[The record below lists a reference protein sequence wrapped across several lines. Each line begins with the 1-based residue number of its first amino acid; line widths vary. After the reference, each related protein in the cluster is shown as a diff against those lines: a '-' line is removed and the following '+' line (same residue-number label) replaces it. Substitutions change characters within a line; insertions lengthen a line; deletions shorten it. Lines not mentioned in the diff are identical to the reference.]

1 MNHNQINTDV
11 TAIRRAYG
19 QFLEKGVVPEGVV
32 PDFIK
37 RSWQRSVAFG
47 VAYDRIREV
56 GRIDETDLRVVVS
69 QYGSLINLAA
79 PVMENLHHQLTGSGS
94 VVLLCSGDG
103 LILHSMGDP
112 DFIPRAQH
120 VALKPGVSWA
130 EEQKGTNA
138 IGTAIVER
146 EPVVIYAGHHFIRQN
161 HFLACSATPVLDPS
175 GDVAGVLDITCD
187 YRCHQRHTIA
197 LVQMAVRVIER
208 QMFQHR
214 FCRDVVFNVHPERNY
229 LGSPFD
235 VQVAFSP
242 HGVYLAATPATCGQL
257 DLRPGA
263 FRGLFDELF
272 DASFEQVLRKLGS
285 VSPPVIQVR
294 LRHNGMPVYLQ
305 LAQPTVVTKTGHGT
319 PVASSGQKRQTA
331 FDGQRALHELTLD
344 TLGAS
349 DPVTLFNIEKAR
361 RTLGRDIPILIEG
374 ETGVGKEWLARAIHN
389 SGPRA
394 GGEFVALNCAAISE
408 GPLEAELFGYEEG
421 AFGAKHKA
429 AINKIRQADGGTLFL
444 DEIGDMPLNL
454 QARLLRVLQERAI
467 TPLDGKPV
475 NVDLTVICATHHKL
489 HDLVRA
495 SGFREDLYYRLNGLA
510 LFLPPLR
517 ERKDLLE
524 LATAL
529 AATECVAPRCIEIS
543 AEVMDIFAHH
553 PWPGNLRQMHSVI
566 RTALAMM
573 DAGEKLERR
582 HLPEDFLEELTP
594 APAAALAREPVA
606 AQALMSSMY
615 ADSLEQIELQ
625 AIQETIRHCNGNISA
640 AARQLNVSRT
650 TLYRKLKHSSFATP
664 NLEDDRRG
672 AGRKRSDDL
681 HR

>member
-1 MNHNQINTDV
+1 MNHNHINTDV
-11 TAIRRAYG
+11 GAIRRAYG

-37 RSWQRSVAFG
+37 RSWQRSVDFG
-47 VAYDRIREV
+47 VPYDRIREV
-56 GRIDETDLRVVVS
+56 ARIDETDLRVAVS
-69 QYGSLINLAA
+69 HYGSLINLAS

-94 VVLLCSGDG
+94 VVLLCSGEG
-103 LILHSMGDP
+103 LILHSLGDP

-161 HFLACSATPVLDPS
+161 HFLACSATPVLDPG

-187 YRCHQRHTIA
+187 YRGHQRHTIA

-214 FCRDVVFNVHPERNY
+214 FCRDVVFNAHPERNY

-242 HGVYLAATPATCGQL
+242 QGVYLAATPATCGQL
-257 DLRPGA
+257 ELKPGT
-263 FRGLFDELF
+263 FQGRFEELF
-272 DASFEQVLRKLGS
+272 DASFEQVLRKIGT
-285 VSPPVIQVR
+285 VSPPVMQVR
-294 LRHNGMPVYLQ
+294 LRHNGKPVYLQ
-305 LAQPTVVTKTGHGT
+305 LAQPTVVVKAGRGT
-319 PVASSGQKRQTA
+319 AAAAQKLQTA
-331 FDGQRALHELTLD
+331 SDGERALRELTLD

-361 RTLGRDIPILIEG
+361 RTLGRDIPVLIEG
-374 ETGVGKEWLARAIHN
+374 ETGTGKEWLARAIHF

-408 GPLEAELFGYEEG
+408 GPLEADLFGYEEG
-421 AFGAKHKA
+421 GEGGRHKA
-429 AINKIRQADGGTLFL
+429 AISKIQQADGGTLFL

-475 NVDLTVICATHHKL
+475 NVDLAVICATHHKL
-489 HDLVRA
+489 HDQVRA
-495 SGFREDLYYRLNGLA
+495 GRFREDLYYRLNGIT

-517 ERKDLLE
+517 ERKDLLD
-524 LATAL
+524 L
-529 AATECVAPRCIEIS
+529 AAALVAKECVAPRCVEIS
-543 AEVMDIFAHH
+543 TEVMDIFARH

-582 HLPEDFLEELTP
+582 HLPEDFIEELGA
-594 APAAALAREPVA
+594 APAAASARDPVTA
-606 AQALMSSMY
+606 PAIMSSMY
-615 ADSLEQIELQ
+615 SESLEQIELQ
-625 AIQETIRHCNGNISA
+625 AIQETIRHCKGNISA

-650 TLYRKLKHSSFATP
+650 TLYRKLKQTP
-664 NLEDDRRG
+664 LAAPGPDRRS
-672 AGRKRSDDL
+672 AARKRNAGL
-681 HR
+681 RG

>member
-1 MNHNQINTDV
+1 MNHRQFNTDV

-19 QFLEKGVVPEGVV
+19 QFLEKGVVPDGIV
-32 PDFIK
+32 PDFIT

-47 VAYDRIREV
+47 VPCDRIREV
-56 GRIDETDLRVVVS
+56 GRIDETDLRVAVG

-146 EPVVIYAGHHFIRQN
+146 EPLVIYAGHHFIRQN

-187 YRCHQRHTIA
+187 YRGHQRHTIA

-214 FCRDVVFNVHPERNY
+214 FCRDVVFNVHPEINY

-242 HGVYLAATPATCGQL
+242 HGVYLAATPATCAQL

-263 FRGLFDELF
+263 FSGLFDELF
-272 DASFEQVLRKLGS
+272 DASYGQVLRKLGS

-305 LAQPTVVTKTGHGT
+305 LAQPAAVAKSGHGT
-319 PVASSGQKRQTA
+319 PADSPTPKRQTA
-331 FDGQRALHELTLD
+331 SDGRRPLHELTLD

-361 RTLGRDIPILIEG
+361 RTLSCDIPTLIEG

-389 SGPRA
+389 SGPRN

-408 GPLEAELFGYEEG
+408 GPLEAELFGYEEV
-421 AFGAKHKA
+421 ASGAKRKA
-429 AINKIRQADGGTLFL
+429 ATGKIQQADGGTLFL
-444 DEIGDMPLNL
+444 DEVGDMPLNL

-467 TPLDGKPV
+467 TPVEGRPLNADFA
-475 NVDLTVICATHHKL
+475 VICATYHKL
-489 HDLVRA
+489 HDMVRA
-495 SGFREDLYYRLNGLA
+495 GAFREDLYYRLNGVT

-517 ERKDLLE
+517 ERKDVLE
-524 LATAL
+524 LAMAL
-529 AATECVAPRCIEIS
+529 AAKGVAPHCIEFSDEI
-543 AEVMDIFAHH
+543 MDIFARH

-566 RTALAMM
+566 RSALAMM

-582 HLPEDFLEELTP
+582 HLPEDFLEELTSA
-594 APAAALAREPVA
+594 APAAPAREPVA
-606 AQALMSSMY
+606 AQAIMSSMY
-615 ADSLEQIELQ
+615 SDSLEQIELQ
-625 AIQETIRHCNGNISA
+625 AIHETIRHCNGNISA

-650 TLYRKLKHSSFATP
+650 TLYRKLKRSSLATP
-664 NLEDDRRG
+664 EPDRG
-672 AGRKRSDDL
+672 IAARKLRSDL
-681 HR
+681 HC

>member
-11 TAIRRAYG
+11 GAIRRAYG

-37 RSWQRSVAFG
+37 RSWQRSVDFG
-47 VAYDRIREV
+47 VPYDRIREV
-56 GRIDETDLRVVVS
+56 ARIDETDLRVAVS
-69 QYGSLINLAA
+69 HYGSLINLAS

-94 VVLLCSGDG
+94 VVLLCSGEG
-103 LILHSMGDP
+103 LILHSLGDP

-161 HFLACSATPVLDPS
+161 HFLACSATPVLDPG

-257 DLRPGA
+257 DLKPGA
-263 FRGLFDELF
+263 FRGQFDELF
-272 DASFEQVLRKLGS
+272 DASFGQVLRKIGS
-285 VSPPVIQVR
+285 VSPPVMQVR

-305 LAQPTVVTKTGHGT
+305 LAQPTVVVKAGHGT
-319 PVASSGQKRQTA
+319 PVANPSQKGQTA
-331 FDGQRALHELTLD
+331 FEGKRALHELTLD

-349 DPVTLFNIEKAR
+349 DPVTLFNFEKAR

-374 ETGVGKEWLARAIHN
+374 ETGAGKEWLARAIHN

-408 GPLEAELFGYEEG
+408 GPLEADLFGYEESADG
-421 AFGAKHKA
+421 AVHKA
-429 AINKIRQADGGTLFL
+429 AISKIQQADGGTLFL

-467 TPLDGKPV
+467 TPLDGKHV
-475 NVDLTVICATHHKL
+475 NVDLAVICATHHRL

-495 SGFREDLYYRLNGLA
+495 GGFREDLYYRLNGLT

-529 AATECVAPRCIEIS
+529 AAMECVAPRCVEVS
-543 AEVMDIFAHH
+543 AEVMDIFAKH
-553 PWPGNLRQMHSVI
+553 PWPGNLRQLHSVI
-566 RTALAMM
+566 RAALAMM
-573 DAGEKLERR
+573 NAGEKLERR

-594 APAAALAREPVA
+594 SPAAASAREPVA
-606 AQALMSSMY
+606 VQAIMSSMY
-615 ADSLEQIELQ
+615 TDSLEQIELQ

-650 TLYRKLKHSSFATP
+650 TLYRKLKQAPFAAP
-664 NLEDDRRG
+664 GPDRRS
-672 AGRKRSDDL
+672 AARKRGRDL

>member
-1 MNHNQINTDV
+1 MNHNRINTDV

-19 QFLEKGVVPEGVV
+19 HFLEKGVVPEGVV
-32 PDFIK
+32 PDFIT

-47 VAYDRIREV
+47 VPSDHIREV
-56 GRIDETDLRVVVS
+56 GRIDESDLRVAVS

-79 PVMENLHHQLTGSGS
+79 PVMENLHRQLTGSGS

-112 DFIPRAQH
+112 SFIPRAQH

-138 IGTAIVER
+138 IGTAIAER

-161 HFLACSATPVLDPS
+161 HFLSCSASPVLDPG

-187 YRCHQRHTIA
+187 YRGHQRHTIA

-214 FCRDVVFNVHPERNY
+214 FCRDVVFNAHPERNH

-235 VQVAFSP
+235 VQMAFSP
-242 HGVYLAATPATCGQL
+242 HGIYLAATPATCAQL
-257 DLRPGA
+257 DLKPGA
-263 FRGLFDELF
+263 FQGRFDELF
-272 DASFEQVLRKLGS
+272 DASFEQVLRKIGS
-285 VSPPVIQVR
+285 VSPPVMQVR
-294 LRHNGMPVYLQ
+294 LRRNGMPVYLQ
-305 LAQPTVVTKTGHGT
+305 LAQPTVVVKTAYDKTVAT
-319 PVASSGQKRQTA
+319 PAQNRQSV
-331 FDGQRALHELTLD
+331 FDAERAPHELTLD

-361 RTLGRDIPILIEG
+361 RTLGHDIRILIEG

-389 SGPRA
+389 SGPGA

-408 GPLEAELFGYEEG
+408 GPLEADLFGYEEG
-421 AFGAKHKA
+421 TDGAVHKA
-429 AINKIRQADGGTLFL
+429 AIGKIQQADGGTLFL

-454 QARLLRVLQERAI
+454 QARLLRVLQDRAI

-475 NVDLTVICATHHKL
+475 NVNLAVICATHHKL

-495 SGFREDLYYRLNGLA
+495 GKFREDLYYRLNGLT

-517 ERKDLLE
+517 ERKDLIE
-524 LATAL
+524 LTAAL
-529 AATECVAPRCIEIS
+529 AARECVGPRCVEVS
-543 AEVMDIFAHH
+543 AEVMDIFAKH
-553 PWPGNLRQMHSVI
+553 PWPGNLRQLHSVI

-573 DAGEKLERR
+573 DAGERLERR
-582 HLPEDFLEELTP
+582 HLAEDFLEELTP
-594 APAAALAREPVA
+594 ATATLSAREPVA
-606 AQALMSSMY
+606 AQAIRSSMY

-650 TLYRKLKHSSFATP
+650 TLYRKLKLSRYATP
-664 NLEDDRRG
+664 GPDRRR
-672 AGRKRSDDL
+672 AARKRNADL
-681 HR
+681 RG

>member
-1 MNHNQINTDV
+1 MNYNQINTDV

-37 RSWQRSVAFG
+37 RSWQRSMDFG
-47 VAYDRIREV
+47 VPYDRIREV
-56 GRIDETDLRVVVS
+56 GRLDESDLRVAVS

-112 DFIPRAQH
+112 DFIPKAQH

-161 HFLACSATPVLDPS
+161 HFLACSATPVLDP
-175 GDVAGVLDITCD
+175 GGNVAGVLDITCD
-187 YRCHQRHTIA
+187 HRCYQRHTIA

-242 HGVYLAATPATCGQL
+242 QGVYLAATPATCGQL
-257 DLRPGA
+257 DLKPGVS
-263 FRGLFDELF
+263 RGLFDELF
-272 DASFEQVLRKLGS
+272 DASFGQVLRKLGS

-294 LRHNGMPVYLQ
+294 RRSNGMPVYLQ
-305 LAQPTVVTKTGHGT
+305 LAQPTVVAKSGHDA
-319 PVASSGQKRQTA
+319 PVASPAQKRQVA
-331 FDGQRALHELTLD
+331 FDDQRALHELTLD
-344 TLGAS
+344 ALGAS
-349 DPVTLFNIEKAR
+349 DPVTLFNIDKAR
-361 RTLGRDIPILIEG
+361 RTLGHDIPILIEG
-374 ETGVGKEWLARAIHN
+374 ETGAGKEWLARAIHN

-408 GPLEAELFGYEEG
+408 GPLEADLFGYEEG
-421 AFGAKHKA
+421 GDGGRHKA
-429 AINKIRQADGGTLFL
+429 AISKIQQADGGTLFL

-467 TPLDGKPV
+467 TPLGGKPV
-475 NVDLTVICATHHKL
+475 NINLAIVCATHHKL

-495 SGFREDLYYRLNGLA
+495 GGFREDLYYRLNGLT

-517 ERKDLLE
+517 ERRDLLE
-524 LATAL
+524 LAMAM
-529 AATECVAPRCIEIS
+529 AAREGVVPRGVEIS
-543 AEVMDIFAHH
+543 AEVMGIFAHH

-594 APAAALAREPVA
+594 VPAATTAREPVA
-606 AQALMSSMY
+606 AQAIMSSMY
-615 ADSLEQIELQ
+615 ADSLQQIELQ

-640 AARQLNVSRT
+640 AARRLNVSRT
-650 TLYRKLKHSSFATP
+650 TLYRKLKQSSFAAP
-664 NLEDDRRG
+664 GPDRSSADLRG
-672 AGRKRSDDL
+672 
-681 HR
+681 